1 MWVYIE
7 EYCLGFT
14 LCSIMQRLTWDDLLM
29 TPLIFIN
36 QQGTLKIINSN
47 FKIFMPDFDIYR
59 YVSIFNE
66 QKI

>member
-36 QQGTLKIINSN
+36 QQGTLKNIISN
-47 FKIFMPDFDIYR
+47 F
-59 YVSIFNE
+59 
-66 QKI
+66 